1 MSGVRLVLLGRQGAG
16 KGTQAVRLAE
26 HYGAPHISTGDM
38 FRAAVAEGTEFG
50 KKAGEIMARGDLVP
64 DDITIG
70 IVRERLDKDDARGQG
85 FLLDGFPRNVAQAAE
100 LIDLAAPLGG
110 LHAVVNI
117 DVPLDEVRSRMR
129 ERGRDD
135 DTDDAI
141 DRRLELYERET
152 EPLIE
157 FYRERDLLVTVDGL
171 GTMDEVFDR
180 LVAAIDSAR
189 ERGTDTAREQS

>member
-38 FRAAVAEGTEFG
+38 FRSAVAEGTELG
-50 KKAGEIMARGDLVP
+50 KKAAEIMNRGDLVP
-64 DDITIG
+64 DDVTIG
-70 IVRERLDKDDARGQG
+70 IVRERLAKADARDQG

-100 LIDLAAPLGG
+100 LVDLAAPLGG

-117 DVPLDEVRSRMR
+117 DVPLDEVRNRMR

-135 DTDDAI
+135 DTDEAI

-157 FYRERDLLVTVDGL
+157 FYRERDLLVTVDGF

-180 LVAAIDSAR
+180 LVAAIDEVKGRS
-189 ERGTDTAREQS
+189 

>member
-38 FRAAVAEGTEFG
+38 LRAAVAEGTEFG
-50 KKAGEIMARGDLVP
+50 RKASEIMNRGDLVP
-64 DDITIG
+64 DEVMVG
-70 IVRERLDKDDARGQG
+70 VVEERLAKDDARTNG
-85 FLLDGFPRNVAQAAE
+85 FLLDGFPRTVSQAESLAE
-100 LIDLAAPLGG
+100 LTGDDG

-117 DVPLDEVRSRMR
+117 DVPLDEVRTRMKS
-129 ERGRDD
+129 RGRDD
-135 DTDDAI
+135 DTDEAI

-152 EPLIE
+152 SPLIA
-157 FYRERDLLVTVDGL
+157 FYDERGLMVHVDGF

-180 LVAAIDSAR
+180 LVEAIDR
-189 ERGTDTAREQS
+189 AREQH

>member
-1 MSGVRLVLLGRQGAG
+1 VTALRLVLLGRQGAG

-38 FRAAVAEGTEFG
+38 FRSAMAEGTDFG

-64 DDITIG
+64 DDVTIG
-70 IVRERLDKDDARGQG
+70 IVRERLDKADARQQG
-85 FLLDGFPRNVAQAAE
+85 FLLDGFPRNVVQAAE
-100 LIDLAAPLGG
+100 LIEMAAPLGG

-117 DVPLDEVRSRMR
+117 DVPLDEVRDRMR
-129 ERGRDD
+129 ERGRGD
-135 DTDDAI
+135 DTDEAI

-157 FYRERDLLVTVDGL
+157 FYRERDLLVTVDGF
-171 GTMDEVFDR
+171 GSMDEVFDR
-180 LVAAIDSAR
+180 LVAAIDAV
-189 ERGTDTAREQS
+189 REQS